1 MQDTEIIRIWTGI
14 RFGVWNN
21 YQVLID
27 GMPEAYFT
35 SFSAHVSQYFSMSVA
50 PSTLNNASWVAML
63 PQLTQNFDFPPTST
77 NALSNENTFSIL
89 LFHPCKDL
97 INRTYCI
104 RSNHNSVQLFEYKNL
119 TNQHFINKCK
129 NKGVNWAISGGWP
142 TRVILINCAQHSI

>member
-1 MQDTEIIRIWTGI
+1 MDVMQDTEIIIMIWTGI

-63 PQLTQNFDFPPTST
+63 PQLTQNFALPPTST
-77 NALSNENTFSIL
+77 NDLINEKIFSIL
-89 LFHPCKDL
+89 LFHPCKD
-97 INRTYCI
+97 
-104 RSNHNSVQLFEYKNL
+104 S
-119 TNQHFINKCK
+119 
-129 NKGVNWAISGGWP
+129 
-142 TRVILINCAQHSI
+142 INCTYGIRNNYEF